1 MPAGVVA
8 LAVGG
13 PLAVAAAWVTV
24 GARKLSVWAAMG
36 ILMPVLGGLSLA
48 TGWVTSVGPG
58 RSAAGWAVLGLGAG
72 VALYAATAGFMSL
85 AGRWPP
91 LARHTESL
99 YGERRSI
106 SLPGALS
113 VSVLLVVPGEELLWR
128 GVVMSSLEHA
138 LEASILAAVLQWSAY
153 VTASLFSRSIPIV
166 LSAVV
171 GGAAW
176 TALAWWSGGVV
187 AALSCHGVWTALMVA
202 RPPVPR
208 RIS

>member
-1 MPAGVVA
+1 VPAGVVA

-13 PLAVAAAWVTV
+13 PLAVAAAWVAV
-24 GARKLSVWAAMG
+24 GARKVSVWAAMG

-48 TGWVTSVGPG
+48 TGWVRSVGPG
-58 RSAAGWAVLGLGAG
+58 RSAVGWAVLGVAAG
-72 VALYAATAGFMSL
+72 LALYAATAGFMSL
-85 AGRWPP
+85 GGRWPP
-91 LARHTESL
+91 LARHAESL

-106 SLPGALS
+106 SLPGALT

-128 GVVMSSLEHA
+128 GVVMSSLEQA
-138 LEASILAAVLQWSAY
+138 LGVPILAAVLQWVAY
-153 VTASLFSRSIPIV
+153 VGASLFSRSIPIV
-166 LSAVV
+166 LAAVV

-176 TALAWWSGGVV
+176 TALAWWSGGVA

-202 RPPVPR
+202 RPPVPG

>member
-13 PLAVAAAWVTV
+13 PLAVAAAWATIA
-24 GARKLSVWAAMG
+24 ARRLSVWAAMG
-36 ILMPVLGGLSLA
+36 ALMPVLGILSLV
-48 TGWVTSVGPG
+48 TGRVRGVEAG
-58 RSAAGWAVLGLGAG
+58 RSAVGWAVLGMGAG
-72 VALYAATAGFMSL
+72 LLLYVATVGFMSV

-106 SLPGALS
+106 SFLGALS

-128 GVVMSSLEHA
+128 GVVMAFLENA
-138 LEASILAAVLQWSAY
+138 VGGSILAAVLQWSAY
-153 VTASLFSRSIPIV
+153 VAASLFSRSIPIV
-166 LSAVV
+166 LSALV

-176 TALAWWSGGVV
+176 TALTWWSGGVM
-187 AALSCHGVWTALMVA
+187 AALMCHWVWTALMVA

-208 RIS
+208 RAS